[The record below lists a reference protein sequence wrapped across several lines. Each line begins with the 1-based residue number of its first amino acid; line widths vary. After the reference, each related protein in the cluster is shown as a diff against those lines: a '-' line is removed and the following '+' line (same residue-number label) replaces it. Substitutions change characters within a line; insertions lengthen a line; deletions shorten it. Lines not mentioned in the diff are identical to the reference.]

1 MSDTNTKEVRGYCA
15 RCRVVI
21 FAGEAFESR
30 VPVRSRIGIPY
41 GEVGAREGTV
51 IRCGKCSIASSG
63 KFAFPNAVIEWSSA
77 KRLS

>member
-1 MSDTNTKEVRGYCA
+1 MNDFKTKEVLGYCA

-21 FAGEAFESR
+21 FAGEEFESR
-30 VPVRSRIGIPY
+30 VPVRARVGISSSD
-41 GEVGAREGTV
+41 VGTRGCTV
-51 IRCGKCSIASSG
+51 LRCRKCSIASSG